1 MRKFIAYSIIGI
13 SFLLIYGSAFAS
25 IFIDAEYELNTSIIL
40 FSLFFNLIIMFFFPL
55 IFIYLYYGGNV
66 FERLYFRREGI
77 LKSIFFGFVATLL
90 FIFLAGIILYFSGYE
105 EENPLAEEIGKNL
118 SVLHLILIP
127 LLSSLSEETFYRG
140 FIQMHLEKKTG
151 FLFSL
156 LFTSF
161 LFAIA
166 HIEYGTLLQIILPF
180 FFSIFLGFLIHKFK
194 NIFAPISAHFFYNF
208 ISLAIFLYQ

>member
-1 MRKFIAYSIIGI
+1 MRKIIAYAILGMTFI
-13 SFLLIYGSAFAS
+13 LIYGSVFAS
-25 IFIDAEYELNTSIIL
+25 IFIDVEYELNSNIIL
-40 FSLFFNLIIMFFFPL
+40 FSLFFNMIIMFLFPV

-77 LKSIFFGFVATLL
+77 GKSIFYGVITTFS
-90 FIFLAGIILYFSGYE
+90 FIFLIGIILYILGYE
-105 EENPLAEEIGKNL
+105 EENPLAEEIGRNL
-118 SVLHLILIP
+118 SIMHLILIP

-156 LFTSF
+156 IFTSI

-166 HIEYGTLLQIILPF
+166 HIEYGTFLQIVLPF
-180 FFSIFLGFLIHKFK
+180 FFSIFLGLLIHKFE
-194 NIFAPISAHFFYNF
+194 NIFAPLSAHFLYNF
-208 ISLAIFLYQ
+208 ISLAIFLYK

>member
-1 MRKFIAYSIIGI
+1 MRKIIAYAILGI

-25 IFIDAEYELNTSIIL
+25 IFINVEYELNSNIIL
-40 FSLFFNLIIMFFFPL
+40 FSLFFNLIIMFIFPL

-66 FERLYFRREGI
+66 FERLYFRKEGI
-77 LKSIFFGFVATLL
+77 LKSIFFGFLTTIS
-90 FIFLAGIILYFSGYE
+90 FIFLAGVILYLSGYE

-118 SVLHLILIP
+118 GIAHLILIP

-140 FIQMHLEKKTG
+140 LIQMQLEKKAG

-156 LFTSF
+156 IFTSF
-161 LFAIA
+161 LFALA
-166 HIEYGTLLQIILPF
+166 HVEYGTLLQIILPF

-194 NIFAPISAHFFYNF
+194 NIFAPLSAHFLYNF
-208 ISLAIFLYQ
+208 ISLAIFLYK